1 MDICIYV
8 CVLCVRDLQGVS
20 DLLGV
25 ELASS
30 GVNTS
35 SEGAQ
40 ERS

>member
-1 MDICIYV
+1 MYV
-8 CVLCVRDLQGVS
+8 CVLCVIDLQSVS

-30 GVNTS
+30 GINAS